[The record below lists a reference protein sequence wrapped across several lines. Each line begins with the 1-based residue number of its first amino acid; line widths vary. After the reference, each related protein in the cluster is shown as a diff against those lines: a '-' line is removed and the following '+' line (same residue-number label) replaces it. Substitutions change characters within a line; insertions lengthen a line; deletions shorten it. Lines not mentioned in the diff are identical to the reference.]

1 MSVLAYDQ
9 VTVYTALPQK
19 NLTEGI
25 SAYAYL
31 FMSSFFGGGGEK
43 WGMKDEKNN
52 NRRGGLGAKTPRSQS
67 ILMPEKEME
76 IIFVT
81 PPPMDS

>member
-1 MSVLAYDQ
+1 MFS
-9 VTVYTALPQK
+9 
-19 NLTEGI
+19 I
-25 SAYAYL
+25 
-31 FMSSFFGGGGEK
+31 FGVGGEK
-43 WGMKDEKNN
+43 WDIKDEKSND
-52 NRRGGLGAKTPRSQS
+52 RRGGLGGGPRSQS

>member
-1 MSVLAYDQ
+1 MIKWRC
-9 VTVYTALPQK
+9 ALPQK

-25 SAYAYL
+25 AAYAYL
-31 FMSSFFGGGGEK
+31 FLFPFFGGGGEK

-52 NRRGGLGAKTPRSQS
+52 DRRGGLGGEAPPRSQS
-67 ILMPEKEME
+67 ILMPEKETE

-81 PPPMDS
+81 PPMDS

>member
-9 VTVYTALPQK
+9 LTVCTATK
-19 NLTEGI
+19 ECEGI
-25 SAYAYL
+25 STYAYL
-31 FMSSFFGGGGEK
+31 FMFLFFSGGGEK
-43 WGMKDEKNN
+43 WGMKDEKKVMI
-52 NRRGGLGAKTPRSQS
+52 GEGVLGAKPPRSQS
-67 ILMPEKEME
+67 ILMPEKEMG

>member
-1 MSVLAYDQ
+1 M
-9 VTVYTALPQK
+9 
-19 NLTEGI
+19 
-25 SAYAYL
+25 
-31 FMSSFFGGGGEK
+31 FSFFGGGGEK
-43 WGMKDEKNN
+43 WGMKDEKNID
-52 NRRGGLGAKTPRSQS
+52 RRGGLGAFQS